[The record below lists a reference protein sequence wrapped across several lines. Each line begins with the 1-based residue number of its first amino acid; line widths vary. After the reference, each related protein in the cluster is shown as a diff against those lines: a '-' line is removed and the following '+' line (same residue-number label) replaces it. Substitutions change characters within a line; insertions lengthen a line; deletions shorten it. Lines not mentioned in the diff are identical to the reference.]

1 MSFTKQRVEFKTQDG
16 TTLRGNLTTL
26 SGVSK
31 APAVVM
37 ITGLTFLKEHG
48 GAGNAEAFNNA
59 GFATLQYDHRHW
71 GSSDGLPRQ
80 HVNLFQQAEDLSDAI
95 TYMASRSDIISDR
108 IAIWGI
114 GHGAG
119 VVVQTGAFDKR
130 AKAVMG
136 IGPFFSG
143 EVDMLRFPPG
153 AYEEAWEERAL
164 RIANP
169 GAEPKYVPI
178 FAESMEMAEK
188 SPQASIIGSPQGFF
202 LWSTFKPMSDAVG
215 TPWENKLT
223 LESLYWQSK
232 FEPTASV
239 HRISPRPFY
248 WAAIDAPLLPNYQD
262 QVRVYQKAFEPKQFH
277 SFHSLEESAAGP
289 AYEDNLQ
296 EQADFLKK
304 WV

>member
-16 TTLRGNLTTL
+16 TTLRGNLTL
-26 SGVSK
+26 PGVSK
-31 APAVVM
+31 APAVIM

-48 GAGNAEAFNNA
+48 ADDTAEAFQKA

-95 TYMASRSDIISDR
+95 SYMAGRSDINGDR

-114 GHGAG
+114 GHGGG
-119 VVVQTGAFDKR
+119 VVIQTGAYDKR
-130 AKAVMG
+130 AKAVMV
-136 IGPFFSG
+136 ISPFFSG
-143 EVDMLRFPPG
+143 EVDMLRFPPT
-153 AYEEAWEERAL
+153 AYQDAWEERAS

-169 GAEPKYVPI
+169 GIEHKYVPI

-188 SPQASIIGSPQGFF
+188 SPLDSIIGSPQGFF
-202 LWSTFKPMSDAVG
+202 LWSTFKPLSDAAG

-232 FEPTASV
+232 FEPTASI
-239 HRISPRPFY
+239 HRISPRPIY
-248 WAAIDAPLLPNYQD
+248 WVATDAPLLPNYQD
-262 QVRVYQKAFEPKQFH
+262 QVRAYEKAFEPKQFRG
-277 SFHSLEESAAGP
+277 FRSLEESVVGP
-289 AYEDNLQ
+289 AHEENLE
-296 EQADFLKK
+296 EQANFLKK

>member
-1 MSFTKQRVEFKTQDG
+1 MSFPKQRVEFKTQDG
-16 TTLRGNLTTL
+16 TTLRGDLRL
-26 SGVSK
+26 PGVSK
-31 APAVVM
+31 APAVII

-48 GAGNAEAFNNA
+48 TDNASETFLKA

-95 TYMASRSDIISDR
+95 SYMAGRSDIDADR

-114 GHGAG
+114 GHGGG
-119 VVVQTGAFDKR
+119 VVIQTGAYDKR
-130 AKAVMG
+130 AKAVMV
-136 IGPFFSG
+136 ISPFFSG
-143 EVDMLRFPPG
+143 EVDMLRFPPT
-153 AYEEAWEERAL
+153 AYQDAWEERAS

-169 GAEPKYVPI
+169 GIEHKYVPI
-178 FAESMEMAEK
+178 FAESMEMAET
-188 SPQASIIGSPQGFF
+188 SPLDSIIGSPQGFG
-202 LWSTFKPMSDAVG
+202 LWSAFKPLSDAAG

-232 FEPTASV
+232 FEPTASI
-239 HRISPRPFY
+239 HRISPRPLY
-248 WAAIDAPLLPNYQD
+248 WIATDAPLLPNYQD
-262 QVRVYQKAFEPKQFH
+262 QVRAYEKAFEPKQF
-277 SFHSLEESAAGP
+277 SCFRSLEESAFGP
-289 AYEDNLQ
+289 LYEKNLE

>member
-1 MSFTKQRVEFKTQDG
+1 MPATAQRVEFKTQDG
-16 TTLRGNLTTL
+16 TVLRGNLTLT
-26 SGVSK
+26 GERN

-37 ITGLTFLKEHG
+37 IAGLTFLKEHG
-48 GAGNAEAFNNA
+48 GAQTAEAFNTA
-59 GFATLQYDHRHW
+59 GYATLLYDHRHW

-95 TYMASRSDIISDR
+95 TYLVNRPDIDGDR

-119 VVVQTGAFDKR
+119 VVVRTGAYDKR

-136 IGPFFSG
+136 ISPFFSG
-143 EVDMLRFPPG
+143 EIDMLRFPPG
-153 AYEEAWEERAL
+153 AYEAAWKERAA
-164 RIANP
+164 RILDP
-169 GAEPKYVPI
+169 SLEPEYLPI
-178 FAESMEMAEK
+178 FAESMEMAERC
-188 SPQASIIGSPQGFF
+188 PQANIIGSPQGFF
-202 LWSTFKPMSDAVG
+202 LRSIFKPISDAAG

-239 HRISPRPFY
+239 HLISPRPFY
-248 WAAIDAPLLPNYQD
+248 WAATDAPLLPNYQS
-262 QVRVYQKAFEPKQFH
+262 QVRVYEKAFEPKQFH
-277 SFHSLEESAAGP
+277 CFRSLEESAAGP
-289 AYEDNLQ
+289 AFEKNLV
-296 EQADFLKK
+296 EQMEFLRK

>member
-1 MSFTKQRVEFKTQDG
+1 MAFTKERVEFNTQDG
-16 TTLRGNLTTL
+16 TTLRGNLTLT
-26 SGVSK
+26 GVPN
-31 APAVVM
+31 APAVIM
-37 ITGLTFLKEHG
+37 IAGLTFLKEHG
-48 GAGNAEAFNNA
+48 GVEIAEAFNKA
-59 GFATLQYDHRHW
+59 GYATLLYDHRHW

-95 TYMASRSDIISDR
+95 TYMANRSDIDGER
-108 IAIWGI
+108 IAIWGL

-119 VVVQTGAFDKR
+119 VVVQAGAYDKR

-136 IGPFFSG
+136 VSPFFSG

-153 AYEEAWEERAL
+153 AYQDAWEERVA
-164 RIANP
+164 RIGNP
-169 GAEPKYVPI
+169 SLAQKYVPI

-202 LWSTFKPMSDAVG
+202 LRSICKPLSDAAG

-232 FEPTASV
+232 FEPTTSI
-239 HRISPRPFY
+239 HLISPRPLY
-248 WAAIDAPLLPNYQD
+248 WVATDAPLLPNYQD
-262 QVRVYQKAFEPKQFH
+262 QVRAFQKAFEPKQFH
-277 SFHSLEESAAGP
+277 GFRSLEESAAGP
-289 AYEDNLQ
+289 AYEKNLE
-296 EQADFLKK
+296 EQAEFLKK